1 MTKTNPDW
9 EFYDTWNNYEENLYK
24 QGAELNL
31 KVVAQYFFNI
41 GRIIGE
47 HKNEKQ
53 NRFDHHSSDPGS
65 HAQCL
70 RSGHTDHRPHAS
82 TRASHSDHRPH
93 ASTRPAH
100 THCQRHRQGYT

>member
-47 HKNEKQ
+47 HKN
-53 NRFDHHSSDPGS
+53 D
-65 HAQCL
+65 
-70 RSGHTDHRPHAS
+70 
-82 TRASHSDHRPH
+82 
-93 ASTRPAH
+93 
-100 THCQRHRQGYT
+100 